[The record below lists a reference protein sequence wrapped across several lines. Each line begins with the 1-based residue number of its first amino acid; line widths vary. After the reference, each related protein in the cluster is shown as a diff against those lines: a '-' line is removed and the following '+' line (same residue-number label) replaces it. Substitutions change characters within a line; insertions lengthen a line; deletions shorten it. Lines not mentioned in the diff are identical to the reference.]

1 MAEFEITR
9 ETDTSKGESYK
20 LDQAHTSET
29 PQEPTRG
36 RLTWAIGTQVG
47 RGHERGFARKT
58 NNTGELVALL
68 LALKRTLKRKKGS
81 PTEVIWV
88 DSLYARNLTMG
99 IWLPTKK
106 TNANLVQEL
115 RDTWR
120 LVQVKRG
127 RDEVRIE
134 HVRSHT
140 SVPGNELADKLA
152 DAGRQLTSHT
162 RDMGVDDARPLM
174 RSIALAANA
183 RQRRMG
189 HRPQA
194 MRF

>member
-1 MAEFEITR
+1 
-9 ETDTSKGESYK
+9 
-20 LDQAHTSET
+20 
-29 PQEPTRG
+29 
-36 RLTWAIGTQVG
+36 
-47 RGHERGFARKT
+47 
-58 NNTGELVALL
+58 
-68 LALKRTLKRKKGS
+68 
-81 PTEVIWV
+81 
-88 DSLYARNLTMG
+88 MG

-152 DAGRQLTSHT
+152 DAGRQLTSHA

-174 RSIALAANA
+174 RSIALAANT
-183 RQRRMG
+183 RQRRTG
-189 HRPQA
+189 HRPHPNSPPNPSPNQPFIIYQDSQPYQNTQN
-194 MRF
+194 MPIRDDG